1 MPVAHC
7 NRIAGLMIGLL
18 VLSAALCAAQDVV
31 QAAKDQVAKYEGQLE
46 ALAAWCEQEGLSA
59 EAAKTRQWF
68 RRADGDCVYLPV
80 LPQEEGPPALPEGT
94 PAKVQQWYSRFWQLR
109 RQQAAALEA
118 LARRAVR
125 ADRASLAFSLA
136 LAAIRENPDH
146 PGLRRLLGYQKY
158 QGRWLTLYEIRQLRS
173 NRIWHDKFGW
183 IPRDHVRR
191 YESGMRYCD
200 GQWITA
206 EEDARRHA
214 DIENG
219 WLIPTEHYLIH
230 TNHSLEAGVA
240 LASKL
245 ERLYRVWRQLFVR
258 YYATEAEVMAMF
270 DARAQARP
278 AWTPPR
284 HRVDF
289 YRDREDYVRA
299 LRPRFGQ
306 VEMSTGFYA
315 DGVAHF
321 FAGEGYE
328 DRTLYHEATHQ
339 LFHESRPVSPLAGR
353 KGNFW
358 IIEGVAMY
366 MESLREVDGFYVIG
380 GREDVRMRDARF
392 RLLKDDFYVPLS
404 EFVTLGMEQLQAD
417 KRIRA
422 LYSQAAGLTHFLV
435 HYDGGRYRDTL
446 VAYLAAVYTGRDGP
460 QTLAQLAGVSLRELD
475 RQYREFMSQ

>member
-1 MPVAHC
+1 MRASV
-7 NRIAGLMIGLL
+7 IATATFGFL
-18 VLSAALCAAQDVV
+18 ALWAGVGRTQDLV
-31 QAAKDQVAKYEGQLE
+31 QAVKDQMARYEAQLE

-59 EAAKTRQWF
+59 EAVKTRQWL
-68 RRADGDCVYLPV
+68 RQPDSHCLYLPV
-80 LPQEEGPPALPEGT
+80 LPREEGPPPLPEDT

-109 RQQAAALEA
+109 RQQASALEA

-125 ADRASLAFSLA
+125 ADRASLAFSLVI
-136 LAAIRENPDH
+136 AAVRENPDH

-158 QGRWLTLYEIRQLRS
+158 QGRWLTLYEMRQLRS
-173 NRIWHDKFGW
+173 NRVWHDKFGW
-183 IPRDHVRR
+183 LPRDHVRR
-191 YESGMRYCD
+191 YESGMRYVA

-214 DIENG
+214 EMDDG
-219 WLIPTEHYLIH
+219 WVIPTEHYLIR

-240 LASKL
+240 LAEKL

-258 YYATEAEVMAMF
+258 YYASEAEVIAMF
-270 DARAQARP
+270 DARPQPRP
-278 AWTPPR
+278 AWTPPK

-289 YRDREDYVRA
+289 YRDRNDYVRA
-299 LRPRFGQ
+299 LKPRFAN
-306 VEMSTGFYA
+306 VELSTGFYA

-321 FAGEGYE
+321 FAGEGYD

-339 LFHESRPVSPLAGR
+339 LFHESRPVSLAVGR
-353 KGNFW
+353 QGNFW

-366 MESLREVDGFYVIG
+366 MESLREADGFYVVG
-380 GREDVRMRDARF
+380 GRDDVRMRDARF

-422 LYSQAAGLTHFLV
+422 LYSQAAGLTHFLI
-435 HYDGGRYRDTL
+435 HYDGGRYRDAL
-446 VAYLAAVYTGRDGP
+446 VAYLTAVYTGRDGP

-475 RQYREFMSQ
+475 RQYREFMSH